1 MTRKPRREAG
11 VDNLLAKV
19 MKRTAERGEENCREG
34 ERADRDCAEAKGQ
47 VEEFGAARE
56 HYVAEEGNPHTPRE
70 PDRLWCPYG
79 RKNQDVYVTHVSGL
93 DR

>member
-56 HYVAEEGNPHTPRE
+56 HYVAEEGNPHTPGSQI
-70 PDRLWCPYG
+70 DCACPHG
-79 RKNQDVYVTHVSGL
+79 RKNQEV
-93 DR
+93 